1 MLQDHVQTVISSG
14 DFEKADQFTEIF
26 VELAFTN
33 MQ

>member
-1 MLQDHVQTVISSG
+1 VQRVIASG

-26 VELAFTN
+26 VELAFSN